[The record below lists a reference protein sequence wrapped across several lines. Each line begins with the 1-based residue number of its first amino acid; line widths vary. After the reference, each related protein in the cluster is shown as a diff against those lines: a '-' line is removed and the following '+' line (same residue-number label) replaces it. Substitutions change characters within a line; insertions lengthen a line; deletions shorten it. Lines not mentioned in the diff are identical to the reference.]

1 MLAALFIGALFL
13 LIAYFLAGGEL
24 GGYTLEDLIA
34 LTDTTPKSA
43 EEEDADAA
51 AAKIETSPPAGMD
64 ECKSQEGLKKYPE
77 VVRHEYCSQFVQGFD
92 GTVLKVDGP
101 DERRPAGTPTPWK
114 HGRKCLSW
122 ASGKWNDRG
131 GGEKGSRC
139 CPMAP
144 EKHGFMPVPI
154 GKSEE
159 TRNENGNLESVTL
172 TLSHLYKGRLANHW
186 AKAFCM
192 YLPRG
197 ANCLVNSQC
206 LSNECSPQKGRLREP
221 SHSRCK

>member
-1 MLAALFIGALFL
+1 MEAYIIFGFICMILGVLFIAT
-13 LIAYFLAGGEL
+13 GGEL
-24 GGYTLEDLIA
+24 FGYTAEDLTA

-51 AAKIETSPPAGMD
+51 AAELETSPPAGMD
-64 ECKSQEGLKKYPE
+64 ECKEQEGLKKYPE

-92 GTVLKVDGP
+92 GTVLKGGP
-101 DERRPAGTPTPWK
+101 DEDRPAGTPTPWK
-114 HGRKCLSW
+114 NGRKCLSQ

-144 EKHGFMPVPI
+144 EKHGWLATPI
-154 GKSEE
+154 LEMEE
-159 TRNENGNLESVTL
+159 RNENGFAL
-172 TLSHLYKGRLANHW
+172 TYTWRHLYKGRLANHW

-206 LSNECSPQKGRLREP
+206 LSKECTPQKGRLREP